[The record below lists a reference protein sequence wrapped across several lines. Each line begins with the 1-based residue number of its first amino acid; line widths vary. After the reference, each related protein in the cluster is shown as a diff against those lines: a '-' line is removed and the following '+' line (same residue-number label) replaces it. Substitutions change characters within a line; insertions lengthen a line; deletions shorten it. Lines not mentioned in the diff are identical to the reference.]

1 MFEPFLFVNIV
12 FICFEFTSLLN
23 GVLPIAFLF
32 ISERCN

>member
-1 MFEPFLFVNIV
+1 MFGPFLFVNFV
-12 FICFEFTSLLN
+12 FFCFEFTSLLK